1 MLWIS
6 VIILISDR
14 TKRYGD
20 DRVRTSFSRRWK
32 MTRKRKKKKTN
43 RGYSDHRYV
52 VLNYYYINVI
62 NVSCPIVSLCR
73 TVIFNWIYGIE
84 NNPWKRESGVDS
96 EIVGLNI
103 LINRIHDCHYK
114 FHCSF
119 IHWFTL
125 NVFNSFIILASFFCY
140 FEHLRWNNLIKFEH
154 LLILIIEENIPEND

>member
-1 MLWIS
+1 MQRKMASVVNKRNNINKRPYETLW
-6 VIILISDR
+6 
-14 TKRYGD
+14 
-20 DRVRTSFSRRWK
+20 RW
-32 MTRKRKKKKTN
+32 
-43 RGYSDHRYV
+43 SCE
-52 VLNYYYINVI
+52 NVI

-84 NNPWKRESGVDS
+84 NNPWNENQAIDS

-140 FEHLRWNNLIKFEH
+140 FEHLQWNNLIKFEH
-154 LLILIIEENIPEND
+154 LLILIIEENIL

>member
-1 MLWIS
+1 MKN
-6 VIILISDR
+6 DE
-14 TKRYGD
+14 K
-20 DRVRTSFSRRWK
+20 K
-32 MTRKRKKKKTN
+32 KKKKKTN

-84 NNPWKRESGVDS
+84 NNPWNENQAKLIDS

-119 IHWFTL
+119 IH
-125 NVFNSFIILASFFCY
+125 
-140 FEHLRWNNLIKFEH
+140 
-154 LLILIIEENIPEND
+154 